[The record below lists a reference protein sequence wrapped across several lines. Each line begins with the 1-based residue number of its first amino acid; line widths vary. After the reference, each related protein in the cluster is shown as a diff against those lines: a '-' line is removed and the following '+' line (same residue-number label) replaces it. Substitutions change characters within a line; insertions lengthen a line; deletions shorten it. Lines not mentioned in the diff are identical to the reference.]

1 MNPNSKQIES
11 VGAEISVKNGIL
23 DKKYV
28 KFDKIQF
35 FSFISAPTNPIWLL
49 FGFIR

>member
-1 MNPNSKQIES
+1 MNPNSNQIGS
-11 VGAEISVKNGIL
+11 VGAEINEKNCVL
-23 DKKYV
+23 NKKYA

-35 FSFISAPTNPIWLL
+35 FSFFLTPTDPIWLL